1 MAIGR
6 IRFRGLIRAASPFL
20 LVFGALFLLIWPTVE
35 GIVSRWL
42 RFDESYSHGF
52 LLLLVSVFLIFR
64 VLKQRAL
71 VPGFYPLW
79 LMPFVL
85 ALLAYGMGDLLRVQ
99 ALQHLMLVPLLLG
112 ALAILLGWK
121 QVRFFIAPV
130 GLLFFAMPVW
140 DFLSWTLQV
149 ITVEINQLLLG
160 LFDIEFE
167 IEGVF
172 VYLIGVGAFE
182 IANGCSGLRYLLV
195 GQSLS
200 LIYGELNLRTL
211 RARVILFATSVLLAL
226 FANWIRVFVIIYMGH
241 ETNMQSSLIEDHESF
256 GWWVFAAT
264 LIPLF
269 LVGRRL
275 ESMKAERDSDQKVEA
290 TEPLASFSRTGAMRL
305 KVGVVITALLP
316 VLVWAALPSSD
327 RDIKPEPLALDLK
340 LVGERYGPLFSTN
353 LEGWRPRVQ
362 NPDWLYTQTL
372 FDRRGAGDQSGPGE
386 SLFAAVYSYDYQREG
401 AEVIQYSNRVYDRER
416 WYPETF
422 FTLSGPGK
430 VPLKGLTL
438 RQRFTDTR
446 IHIVYTYYVEGFWE
460 TDNLR
465 AKLAQVWGLMNSRS
479 DASLI
484 VFAVYCEDCDGKNR
498 LSSLI
503 DSVMEEVVI
512 AVNKQV
518 AEKKRGED

>member
-1 MAIGR
+1 MVHGWNPS
-6 IRFRGLIRAASPFL
+6 RFSVNTLLPFL
-20 LVFGALFLLIWPTVE
+20 IVFASLLFVVLPTVLN
-35 GIVSRWL
+35 IFNRWL
-42 RFDESYSHGF
+42 IFDESYSHGF
-52 LLLLVSVFLIFR
+52 LLLAVSVFLVFR
-64 VLKQRAL
+64 TARRIRP
-71 VPGFYPLW
+71 VPGFYPFW
-79 LMPFVL
+79 LLPFIL
-85 ALLAYGMGDLLRVQ
+85 ALVAYGLGGLLRVQ
-99 ALQHLMLVPLLLG
+99 ALQQLMVVPLFLG

-121 QVRFFIAPV
+121 QIKPFILPIGMV
-130 GLLFFAMPVW
+130 FFAMPMW
-140 DFLSWTLQV
+140 DFLSWTLQL

-167 IEGVF
+167 VEGVF
-172 VYLIGVGAFE
+172 VYLIGVGVFE
-182 IANGCSGLRYLLV
+182 VAHGCSGLRYLLV

-200 LIYGELNLRTL
+200 LMYGELNLRTV
-211 RARVILFATSVLLAL
+211 RARVILFLSGVFLAL
-226 FANWIRVFVIIYMGH
+226 LANWIRVFVIIYMGY

-290 TEPLASFSRTGAMRL
+290 TEPLASFSRTSAMRL

-372 FDRRGAGDQSGPGE
+372 FDRRRAGDQSGPGE

-446 IHIVYTYYVEGFWE
+446 IHIAYTYYVEGFWE

-465 AKLAQVWGLMNSRS
+465 AKLAQVWGFMNSRS

-484 VFAVYCEDCDGKNR
+484 VFAVYCEDCDGKKR

-503 DSVMEEVVI
+503 DSVMEEVVT
-512 AVNKQV
+512 AVDKQV